1 MKKNYVILILNALIA
16 LIFILYLILY
26 SNKRSTDISLSI
38 IIGVLLMG
46 VFSSI
51 QEIKNNSKNSSI
63 DKSKK

>member
-1 MKKNYVILILNALIA
+1 MKKNYVILILNTLIA

-26 SNKRSTDISLSI
+26 SNKRSTDISLSL

-51 QEIKNNSKNSSI
+51 QEIKNNKKNSSV